1 MKLLLDENLSRR
13 IVSLIASHYPGSSQV
28 TLLGLERASDTAI
41 WAYARQHDFIIVTKD
56 SDFLAIAQNSLT
68 NDVIPPGVIFITD
81 DYLPIGQCIADLE
94 LVAKVYDINEV
105 MGRILFL
112 PLR

>member
-1 MKLLLDENLSRR
+1 MVAYEDAMHEAIDLDILRR
-13 IVSLIASHYPGSSQV
+13 SNE
-28 TLLGLERASDTAI
+28 LGCV
-41 WAYARQHDFIIVTKD
+41 FVTKD